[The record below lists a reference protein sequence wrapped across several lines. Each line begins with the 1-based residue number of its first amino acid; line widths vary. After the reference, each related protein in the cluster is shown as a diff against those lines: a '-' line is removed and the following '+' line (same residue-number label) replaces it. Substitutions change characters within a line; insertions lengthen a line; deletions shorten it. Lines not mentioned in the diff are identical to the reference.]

1 MDRRRRIT
9 VAGSVAQRPGNG
21 GHTWVF
27 LQYLLGFRRLGY
39 DVLFLD
45 RIEPQ
50 MCTDRAGNPSPVES
64 SWNIEYFRDVMNRHD
79 LAHAYALFY
88 DGGRKVIGR
97 SRDDVKTH
105 VGESDL
111 LLNVMGFFDDAEIL
125 SRARLKAFVDID
137 PGFGQMWK
145 ALGLHDLFVGHDA
158 YVTIGE
164 NIGKPTCEIPTGGI
178 DWITTPQPVVL
189 EQWPVMR
196 DGHSGAFTGIATWRG
211 PFGPVE
217 YNGKTYGL
225 RVHEFRKFA
234 TLPTMVDDAD
244 FEIAMDI
251 HSAET
256 KDLALLQDN
265 EWRLADPKIVAA
277 DPDAYRKYIQQSM
290 AELMIAKNMYVAT
303 RGGWFSDRSICY
315 LASGKP
321 VLAQDTGLAELY
333 PTDTGLVTFSTLPEA
348 AAGAEKIAKDY
359 DTHAAA
365 ARKIAEDHFDSDKV
379 LPKLL
384 KKLGVSA

>member
-1 MDRRRRIT
+1 MGRRRRIT

-27 LQYLLGFRRLGY
+27 LQYLLGLRRLGY
-39 DVLFLD
+39 DVLFVD
-45 RIEPQ
+45 RIEPE
-50 MCTDRAGNPSPVES
+50 MCVDRAGNASAVES
-64 SWNIEYFRDVMNRHD
+64 SWNVEYFRDVMARYN
-79 LAHAYALFY
+79 LADAYALFY
-88 DGGRKVIGR
+88 DGGRNVIGR
-97 SRDDVKTH
+97 ARHEVIAH
-105 VGESDL
+105 VSESDL

-125 SRARLKAFVDID
+125 SRAKLKAFLDID

-158 YVTIGE
+158 YITIGE
-164 NIGKPTCEIPTGGI
+164 NIGNPDCEIPTVGI
-178 DWITTPQPVVL
+178 NWITTPQPVVL
-189 EQWPVMR
+189 EQWPVVR
-196 DGHSGAFTGIATWRG
+196 EHNGAFTGIATWRG

-217 YNGKTYGL
+217 YNGKTFGL

-234 TLPTMVDDAD
+234 TLPTMVDHAD
-244 FEIAMDI
+244 FEIALDI

-256 KDLALLQDN
+256 KDLALLKDN
-265 EWRLADPKIVAA
+265 EWRLGDPKIVAA
-277 DPDAYRKYIQQSM
+277 DPDGYRNYIRHSM

-333 PTDTGLVTFSTLPEA
+333 ATGTGLVTFSTLPEA
-348 AAGAEKIAKDY
+348 AAGAETIANDY
-359 DTHAAA
+359 ATHAAA
-365 ARKIAEDHFDSDKV
+365 ARTIAEEHFDSDKV

-384 KKLGVSA
+384 KNLGVPA

>member
-97 SRDDVKTH
+97 SRDAVETH

-111 LLNVMGFFDDAEIL
+111 LLNVMGFFDAGEIL
-125 SRARLKAFVDID
+125 SRARLKAFLDID

-164 NIGKPTCEIPTGGI
+164 NIGKPTCEIPTVGI

-189 EQWPVMR
+189 EHWPVMR

-244 FEIAMDI
+244 FEIALDI

-277 DPDAYRKYIQQSM
+277 DPDAYRRYIQQSM

-348 AAGAEKIAKDY
+348 AAGAQKIAKDY

>member
-97 SRDDVKTH
+97 SRDAVETH

-111 LLNVMGFFDDAEIL
+111 LLNVMGFFDAGEIL
-125 SRARLKAFVDID
+125 SRARLKAFLDID

-164 NIGKPTCEIPTGGI
+164 NIGKPTCEIPTVGI

-244 FEIAMDI
+244 FEIALDI

-277 DPDAYRKYIQQSM
+277 DPDAYRRYIQQSM

-348 AAGAEKIAKDY
+348 AAGAQKIAKDY